1 MGLALALCAGAL
13 LIGSAQAVA
22 GGSAVV
28 VGGSSNGKEIEGRFV
43 KGKIR
48 SDGNL
53 TVGQPETITIRR
65 FPRATKFFLAIEPP
79 PFVGVCQNFTQECVP
94 QPVYPIAGTPP
105 FRTKGKG
112 RATVTFV
119 MPPAYEIFDDV
130 DPTKSHAVSFI
141 NGQAVHVHAFGETFG
156 KVHGKPTFT
165 LAEAVGRAVA
175 QVPPTP

>member
-1 MGLALALCAGAL
+1 MRRRTLYLGTAICAAAML
-13 LIGSAQAVA
+13 LGGAQAFADKVQD
-22 GGSAVV
+22 
-28 VGGSSNGKEIEGRFV
+28 RYV

-53 TVGQPETITIRR
+53 TVGQPETVTVRG
-65 FPRATKFFLAIEPP
+65 FPRGIKFQLAVEPS
-79 PFVGVCQNFTQECVP
+79 PFVAACQSFTQECVP

-105 FRTKGKG
+105 FRTKAKG
-112 RATVTFV
+112 RATVSFV
-119 MPPAYEIFDDV
+119 VPAAFEIFDYV